1 MPLTFGEIKSRT
13 IVGIIY
19 ASIFLLAARNTDHT
33 LLICLLIFICI
44 SCFIEFYQ
52 ITKKSNN
59 FFFKLLTPLIFI
71 FFPIY
76 CLFLIK
82 SQFINGEDLLTF
94 LILLIWASDISA
106 FFTGKLFGKIKL
118 TKYSPNK
125 TLEGLLGSFIACL
138 ILGPNIM
145 LLMKI
150 KFNINIYLLSFL
162 ISLSGNFGDYL
173 ESLLK
178 RNFNKKDSGNILRS
192 HGGIFDRIDSLL
204 ISAPLFYFILK

>member
-1 MPLTFGEIKSRT
+1 MPLTFSEIKSRT

-19 ASIFLLAARNTDHT
+19 ASIFLLAARSPNHI
-33 LLICLLIFICI
+33 LLICLLSFLCI
-44 SCFIEFYQ
+44 SCLIEFHQ
-52 ITKKSNN
+52 VSRKSNN

-94 LILLIWASDISA
+94 LILLIWSSDVSA
-106 FFTGKLFGKIKL
+106 FFTGKLFGKTKL
-118 TKYSPNK
+118 TKHSPNK

-138 ILGPNIM
+138 IIGPIIM
-145 LLMKI
+145 LLMDI

-178 RNFNKKDSGNILRS
+178 RNFNKKDSGNILGS

-204 ISAPLFYFILK
+204 VSAPLFYFILK